1 MELAWL
7 KTHELKAASLKLNIQ
22 PMDQIQFDIAF
33 IQRKIILIT
42 VGYINIYTRV
52 KKIWKSCY
60 NKGPRQ
66 PSMSKASSNKEFNNN
81 IYIDRT

>member
-22 PMDQIQFDIAF
+22 SMDRIQFDIAF

-42 VGYINIYTRV
+42 VGYINIYTRA
-52 KKIWKSCY
+52 KKI
-60 NKGPRQ
+60 
-66 PSMSKASSNKEFNNN
+66 
-81 IYIDRT
+81 